1 MNQDDNSNKIG
12 VVAATLMVAGNMM
25 GSGVFMLPANLAAI
39 GGVAVFGWIVTCI
52 GAIALALTFAKLS
65 SIDPAA
71 AAMLLIGMI
80 QLLIILSQTGAADSV
95 NNFKQEMWEVYAR
108 EIKN

>member
-71 AAMLLIGMI
+71 GGPYAFIRVKPSAIIWGIRQTSFTGWQMLSVTLVW
-80 QLLIILSQTGAADSV
+80 QL
-95 NNFKQEMWEVYAR
+95 
-108 EIKN
+108 